1 MLTERQFDTGAV
13 TLNFVEGPAG
23 GAPLVLVHG
32 LSYRWQSWLPVMP
45 TLALRWQLYALD
57 LRGFG
62 RSGRAP
68 GAYRAVD
75 YAQDV
80 VAFLR
85 GVVGR
90 PAAVV
95 AHSLGAV
102 VAVAVAAE
110 APELVRALALEEPPL
125 GIFGEESMR
134 GRREYEAYR
143 RQRDLALGGPSLDEA
158 VTQLGQLM
166 PSADPVEVRSRAVAL
181 LQRDPEVVTFF
192 LEDRAKEGL
201 ELDRRLG
208 RISCPVLL
216 LQGNVALGGALE
228 DERAA
233 RARSLLADC
242 SFRHFPE
249 VGHGIHAEEPFAFCR
264 VVADFVGALG

>member
-13 TLNFVEGPAG
+13 TLNFVEGSAG
-23 GAPLVLVHG
+23 SAPLVLVHG

-62 RSGRAP
+62 RSARAP

-102 VAVAVAAE
+102 VAVAVATD
-110 APELVRALALEEPPL
+110 APELVRALVLEEPPL
-125 GIFGEESMR
+125 GIFGEESVR

-143 RQRDLALGGPSLDEA
+143 RQRDLALGSPSLDEA

-166 PSADPVEVRSRAVAL
+166 PGADPVEIRSRAVAL
-181 LQRDPEVVTFF
+181 LQRDPETVTFF

-208 RISCPVLL
+208 RIACPVLL
-216 LQGNVALGGALE
+216 LQGNAALGSALD
-228 DERAA
+228 DERAGRAAELLRDCTRVSIPNAGHFIHRAVPADFA
-233 RARSLLADC
+233 RL
-242 SFRHFPE
+242 
-249 VGHGIHAEEPFAFCR
+249 
-264 VVADFVGALG
+264 VADFLETV